1 MPRFVNATAFD
12 NPKSRL
18 QAMGGNLSP
27 DRAIVDPKGNVLAY
41 AQTGGMIGPERCE
54 LHPPQML
61 YRFGRSGTPP
71 QAIANGGWW
80 MQKREFE
87 LLVRFAN
94 THSIY
99 VGLAMRL
106 LCLVP
111 PEWSDAGMLIRARV
125 SRSLLAWRGLGNSVV
140 VPPKTGNGLVRMPHQ
155 NEISA
160 RRVHQLFIPGVAEAN
175 GLEPAISV
183 EQSFTL
189 DPNQSNQGFLY
200 L

>member
-1 MPRFVNATAFD
+1 MPRFVNANAFD

-18 QAMGGNLSP
+18 QAMGGDLSVN
-27 DRAIVDPKGNVLAY
+27 RAIVDAKGQVLAH
-41 AQTGGMIGPERCE
+41 ARTGGTINPERRE
-54 LHPPQML
+54 LHPPETL
-61 YRFGRSGTPP
+61 FRFGRSGLTP
-71 QAIANGGWW
+71 QAVANGGWW
-80 MQKREFE
+80 LQKREFD

-94 THSIY
+94 THEIY

-111 PEWSDAGMLIRARV
+111 PEWSDAGLLIRARV

-140 VPPKTGNGLVRMPHQ
+140 TPVQNGTGLVRMPQQ

-160 RRVHQLFIPGVAEAN
+160 RRVHQLFIPGLSEVN

-183 EQSFTL
+183 EQSFSL
-189 DPNQSNQGFLY
+189 DPRHSTQGFLY